1 MSALTDTTTPLFAY
15 HQGSAGGGNMLVLIL
30 FIGILATAGWLIFS
44 ELDWNK
50 TLAVTGAGWAAI
62 LTVSFVF

>member
-1 MSALTDTTTPLFAY
+1 MTPLTTALAPLLAY
-15 HQGSAGGGNMLVLIL
+15 HQGTAGGGNMLVLIL
-30 FIGILATAGWLIFS
+30 FLGILATAGWLIFS

-62 LTVSFVF
+62 LTVAFVF